1 MLVLEDELL
10 LRKQVAAVLEQHEA
24 DVTAVG
30 TVDEARR
37 MIASLPFDFALL
49 DVNLPDGLGTDLLSD
64 GVFSPN
70 TAVVICTAEGGVQGA
85 VEAIRNG
92 AQDYLQKPVDPNVL
106 PAVTTMISKA
116 LPDPAKTSPLEA
128 SVAYGGMLA
137 GMGGVR
143 GLRGHSLKRIHGLPP
158 ATAAGVP
165 DPASLPILGTEGAM
179 FSIPGGVYPGPAVG
193 AKADDQ
199 QAGAKDGK
207 GGGD

>member
-1 MLVLEDELL
+1 MVMRGGGRPMAPMAPRANVNPLAGALAPFYAPRGNSEANSEAVYQLFMPLL
-10 LRKQVAAVLEQHEA
+10 ANMRPH
-24 DVTAVG
+24 
-30 TVDEARR
+30 AR
-37 MIASLPFDFALL
+37 AP
-49 DVNLPDGLGTDLLSD
+49 P
-64 GVFSPN
+64 
-70 TAVVICTAEGGVQGA
+70 
-85 VEAIRNG
+85 
-92 AQDYLQKPVDPNVL
+92 PVDPNVL